1 MNEHFEKQPG
11 PSGGS
16 DSADAATTRRVLVV
30 DDDLDAAE
38 ALAEL
43 LSMNGHEVRLAT
55 AADEALMH
63 FRTMKP
69 QVAVLDI
76 GLPLMDGYELQS
88 RMRTLPG
95 GSDCNYIALT
105 GYGTQSAHED
115 SRQAGFHAHLVK
127 PVDLKQLLELIERST
142 GERR

>member
-1 MNEHFEKQPG
+1 MNQHFDNQPG
-11 PSGGS
+11 RLRGS
-16 DSADAATTRRVLVV
+16 DSADAATSRRVLVV

-38 ALAEL
+38 ALSEL

-55 AADEALMH
+55 SADEALMH
-63 FRTMKP
+63 FRTMQP

-95 GSDCNYIALT
+95 GGDCRYLALT

-127 PVDLKQLLELIERST
+127 PVDLKQLLELIEGST
-142 GERR
+142 GEGR